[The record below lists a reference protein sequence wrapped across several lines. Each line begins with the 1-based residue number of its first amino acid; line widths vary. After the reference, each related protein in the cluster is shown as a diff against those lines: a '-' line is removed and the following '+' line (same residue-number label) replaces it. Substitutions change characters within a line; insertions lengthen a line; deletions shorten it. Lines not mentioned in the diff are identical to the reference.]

1 MITLR
6 TTLASALLV
15 TSLAACDVKR
25 EEDAGGVASPT
36 ETPAEAVSSD
46 NPTVAAAP
54 AAPTQVALAAIQTQ
68 PGPEGSSVAL
78 ERVAVTGNIL
88 TVQVRY
94 IGGKTTGHSIDARDV
109 SVIDDATSNRIGILQ
124 DKEGIWMAA
133 PLVTPTSDTLH
144 FSLGKE
150 DPAIVWFKFPAP
162 PATSSTISINI
173 PKVAPFDGVP
183 VTR

>member
-6 TTLASALLV
+6 TTLASVLV
-15 TSLAACDVKR
+15 VTGLAACDVKR
-25 EEDAGGVASPT
+25 EEDTGEIVAAT
-36 ETPAEAVSSD
+36 EAPAEAVPNA
-46 NPTVAAAP
+46 NPTIADVP
-54 AAPTQVALAAIQTQ
+54 AAPTQAALAVIQTQ
-68 PGPEGSSVAL
+68 PGPDGSSVAL

-94 IGGKTTGHSIDARDV
+94 IGGKATGHSLDVRDV